1 MAGSSLLHIYHFVFC
16 LLAAGNHVVVNMPDE
31 KGPQP
36 EPPHPR
42 QHVTMPTGVAETAF
56 AEDPEAEEAAAA
68 LQNDAF
74 LDSPA
79 AKANQTTEIEG
90 ELTCVCFPLLLWA
103 VHKHSNASST
113 FTISPGCCCV
123 AYAHAGSVVMHT

>member
-1 MAGSSLLHIYHFVFC
+1 
-16 LLAAGNHVVVNMPDE
+16 MPDE
-31 KGPQP
+31 KGPQL

-79 AKANQTTEIEG
+79 AKANGTTEIEG
-90 ELTCVCFPLLLWA
+90 ELTCFCFPLLLW
-103 VHKHSNASST
+103 VMHKHSNASYT
-113 FTISPGCCCV
+113 
-123 AYAHAGSVVMHT
+123 